1 MAYLHPLPPCPFSTC
16 PGYLIPCIVLD
27 SESPVADMPCAHRHD
42 TPTSL
47 CAPCARLPRRGQPL
61 RSAPCDIIPGSRTS
75 VSRKHLLDRMPIPVG
90 HPPGVRGTSCGAYT
104 RISRY
109 IRRVATHPPLITS
122 SPTFGGC
129 LVLRFCMRTEIWC
142 LCSPRLL
149 SARPRPRQPHCTC
162 VVTGFLF
169 LV

>member
-1 MAYLHPLPPCPFSTC
+1 LSP
-16 PGYLIPCIVLD
+16 D

-47 CAPCARLPRRGQPL
+47 CAPWARLLRRGRHL
-61 RSAPCDIIPGSRTS
+61 RSAPCDIIPGPRTS
-75 VSRKHLLDRMPIPVG
+75 VTHQHLPGRMPIPVG
-90 HPPGVRGTSCGAYT
+90 HPPEVRGTSGGAYT

-109 IRRVATHPPLITS
+109 TRRAATHSPLITGI
-122 SPTFGGC
+122 PTFGGC
-129 LVLRFCMRTEIWC
+129 SVLRFCMRTEMCIWC

-169 LV
+169 LVEWVRPRACSETPGRRGW